1 MSGSTPLVTAAA
13 GPLDVLYRD
22 DALVIVN
29 KPSGLSAHRGLANE
43 RGDYVLTR
51 VRDAVGMPVYLVHRL
66 DRGTSGAIALVLDPR
81 LVEPLQRAFQEGRV
95 DKRYL
100 ALARGVL
107 PPLVSVD
114 YAIPRSD
121 EARGPSA
128 RKRSPQAADERVS
141 AQTDFTSRG
150 VFENRYTLVEAH
162 PLTGR
167 YHQIRRHLKHLQH
180 PIIGDTTY
188 GDNKQNKIFRARF
201 GIVRLALHASRLTIP
216 HPVSG
221 VPVEV
226 SAPLLPDLAVPLC
239 AMGFAVGPKSGE
251 LGD

>member
-1 MSGSTPLVTAAA
+1 MNGSTPLVTAAP
-13 GPLDVLYRD
+13 GPLEVLYRD

-29 KPSGLSAHRGLANE
+29 KPSGLAAHRGLANE

-51 VRDAVGMPVYLVHRL
+51 VRDAVGKPVYLVHRL

-107 PPLVSVD
+107 PSHVTVD
-114 YAIPRSD
+114 YAIPRSLD
-121 EARGPSA
+121 TPN
-128 RKRSPQAADERVS
+128 DRVS
-141 AQTDFTSRG
+141 AQTELYARG

-188 GDNKQNKIFRARF
+188 GDNKQNKLFRERF
-201 GIVRLALHASRLTIP
+201 GIVRLALHASRLTVP

-221 VPVEV
+221 DVVDV
-226 SAPLLPDLAVPLC
+226 FAPLLPDLAVPLC
-239 AMGFAVGPKSGE
+239 AMGFLVSPKSVE

>member
-1 MSGSTPLVTAAA
+1 MSGSTPLVTAAP

-43 RGDYVLTR
+43 HGDYVLTR
-51 VRDAVGMPVYLVHRL
+51 VRDAVGAPVYLVHRL

-107 PPLVSVD
+107 PAQVTVD
-114 YAIPRSD
+114 YAIPRSLETPD
-121 EARGPSA
+121 
-128 RKRSPQAADERVS
+128 DRVS
-141 AQTDFTSRG
+141 AQTELYARG

-188 GDNKQNKIFRARF
+188 GDNKQNKLFRERF
-201 GIVRLALHASRLTIP
+201 GIMRLALHASRLTVP

-221 VPVEV
+221 GVVDV
-226 SAPLLPDLAVPLC
+226 FAPLLPDLAGPLC
-239 AMGFAVGPKSGE
+239 AMGFAVGPKSVE

>member
-1 MSGSTPLVTAAA
+1 MSGSTPLVTAPP

-22 DALVIVN
+22 DELVVVN

-51 VRDAVGMPVYLVHRL
+51 VRDFVGKPVYLVHRL

-81 LVEPLQRAFQEGRV
+81 FVEPLQRAFQEGRV

-107 PPLVSVD
+107 PSEVTVD
-114 YAIPRSD
+114 YAVPRSL
-121 EARGPSA
+121 ETPH
-128 RKRSPQAADERVS
+128 ERLP
-141 AQTDFTSRG
+141 AQTELSLRG
-150 VFENRYTLVEAH
+150 VFEQRYSLVEAH

-167 YHQIRRHLKHLQH
+167 YHQIRRHLKHLHH

-188 GDNKQNKIFRARF
+188 GDGKQNRLFRERF
-201 GIVRLALHASRLTIP
+201 GIMRLALHASRLLLP

-221 VPVEV
+221 TLLDVH
-226 SAPLLPDLAVPLC
+226 APLLPDLAEPFR
-239 AMGFAVGPKSGE
+239 AMGFDTSTRAAGHGT
-251 LGD
+251 

>member
-1 MSGSTPLVTAAA
+1 MNGSIPLVTAPK

-29 KPSGLSAHRGLANE
+29 KPSGLAAHRGLANE

-51 VRDAVGMPVYLVHRL
+51 VRDALAQQVYLAHRL

-81 LVEPLQRAFQEGRV
+81 WVEPLQRAFQENRV

-107 PPLVSVD
+107 PPETLVD
-114 YAIPRSD
+114 YAVPRSLETPD
-121 EARGPSA
+121 
-128 RKRSPQAADERVS
+128 DRVE
-141 AQTDFTSRG
+141 AQTELFARG

-162 PLTGR
+162 PITGR

-188 GDNKQNKIFRARF
+188 GDNKQNKLFRERF
-201 GIVRLALHASRLTIP
+201 GIMRLALHASRLVLP
-216 HPVSG
+216 HPVTG
-221 VPVEV
+221 ARLEIH
-226 SAPLLPDLAVPLC
+226 APLPDDLAVPFV
-239 AMGFAVGPKSGE
+239 AMGFPLAAKSGE
-251 LGD
+251 LGG

>member
-1 MSGSTPLVTAAA
+1 MSGSIPLVTAQK

-29 KPSGLSAHRGLANE
+29 KPSGLAAHRGLANE

-51 VRDAVGMPVYLVHRL
+51 VRDAVRKPVYLVHRL

-81 LVEPLQRAFQEGRV
+81 LVEPLQRAFQESRV

-107 PPLVSVD
+107 PATTLVD
-114 YAIPRSD
+114 YAVPRSLD
-121 EARGPSA
+121 TPE
-128 RKRSPQAADERVS
+128 ERVA
-141 AQTDFTSRG
+141 AQTELFSRG

-162 PLTGR
+162 PITGR

-188 GDNKQNKIFRARF
+188 GDNKQNKLFRERF
-201 GIVRLALHASRLTIP
+201 GIMRLALHASRLRLP
-216 HPVSG
+216 HPVDG
-221 VPVEV
+221 ALVEV
-226 SAPLLPDLAVPLC
+226 HAPLPPDLAGPFI
-239 AMGFAVGPKSGE
+239 AMGFPLDPKSGE
-251 LGD
+251 LGA